1 MATRTSTTP
10 KPLMEAHEVIK
21 YPLSNEKTIR
31 LMESENKLAFVV
43 DRRANKNDVKN
54 AVQVMFKAKVLSVNS
69 HITRDGNKV
78 VFVKFDI
85 TSPAIDIATNWGM
98 M

>member
-1 MATRTSTTP
+1 MDVY
-10 KPLMEAHEVIK
+10 EVIK
-21 YPLSNEKTIR
+21 YPVSNEKTIR

-43 DRRANKNDVKN
+43 DMRANKTDVKN
-54 AVQVMFKAKVLSVNS
+54 AVQTLYKAKVLSVNS
-69 HITRDGNKV
+69 HITRKGNKV

-85 TSPAIDIATNWGM
+85 TTPAIDIATNLGM

>member
-1 MATRTSTTP
+1 MDAY
-10 KPLMEAHEVIK
+10 EVIK
-21 YPLSNEKTIR
+21 YPVSSEKTIR

-43 DRRANKNDVKN
+43 DRKASKTDVKN
-54 AVQVMFKAKVLSVNS
+54 AVEKLYKAKVISVNS
-69 HITRDGNKV
+69 HITRKGDKV

-85 TSPAIDIATNWGM
+85 TTPAIDIATNLGM